1 MHRPSTWTVAVLMA
15 IAAPT
20 AAGAGMTISSSASRA
35 CETALRNKVRANHPS
50 SGRVEVLSANERQ
63 SKGQITIRGTGRV
76 EARDAGWRRLTF
88 DCIYNTKHGDVASL
102 RYDVGTANGGA
113 QATPSYVCKRAV
125 AKRIHNDH
133 PASGKIRWLVS
144 SIREQP
150 SDALTLVTGSG
161 RIQTQDGNWRKFTFN
176 CSYDN
181 RSGRA
186 KRTSAKF

>member
-1 MHRPSTWTVAVLMA
+1 VLLA

-20 AAGAGMTISSSASRA
+20 AAGAGMTGSSASRA
-35 CETALRNKVRANHPS
+35 CETALRSKVRANHPN
-50 SGRVEVLSANERQ
+50 SGRVEVSSANAQQ
-63 SKGQITIRGTGRV
+63 SKGQITIRGAGRV
-76 EARDAGWRRLTF
+76 ETRDAGWRRLTF

-102 RYDVGTANGGA
+102 RYDICTANGGT

-125 AKRIHNDH
+125 AKRIHKDH
-133 PASGKIRWLVS
+133 PASGRIRWLVS

-176 CSYDN
+176 CTYDN

-186 KRTSAKF
+186 KRASAKF